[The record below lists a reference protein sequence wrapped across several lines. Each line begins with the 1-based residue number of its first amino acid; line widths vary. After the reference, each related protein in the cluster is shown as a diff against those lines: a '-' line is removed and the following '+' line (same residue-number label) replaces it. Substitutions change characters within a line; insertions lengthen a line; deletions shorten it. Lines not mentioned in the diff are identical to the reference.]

1 MKRRLFLQLAG
12 LSPVASVLADAVPD
26 IVLPIPHYVIS
37 GGSYT
42 GRVFDGRMFFRGVNA
57 GFSFIG
63 LPRPQ
68 LNRDTSFR
76 PIAVDY
82 LPHFERFGPSDLGEA
97 LSRTH
102 YQMVQEVE
110 EIKKIKSNK
119 VFDPYFAS
127 FEHTSIVTVV
137 RGTPAIAKDKQG
149 KYVLDT
155 AGIQHYLLQGE
166 VHPRFLWS
174 SNGYVPFDVVYDNK
188 ALQDWRDAQTRA
200 NITYVEGPD
209 LDDNSDLRS

>member
-12 LSPVASVLADAVPD
+12 LSPVASILVDTVPD

-42 GRVFDGRMFFRGVNA
+42 GRIFDGRMFSRGINA
-57 GFSFIG
+57 GFVCNG
-63 LPRPQ
+63 MTRPQ
-68 LNRDTSFR
+68 LDRDISFH
-76 PIAVDY
+76 PTTVEY
-82 LPHFERFGPSDLGEA
+82 LQYFKRFGPSDLALA

-102 YQMVQEVE
+102 HQMVQEVE
-110 EIKKIKSNK
+110 EIKNSRLFNQN
-119 VFDPYFAS
+119 P

-137 RGTPAIAKDKQG
+137 RRTPRIAKDKQG

-155 AGIQHYLLQGE
+155 EGHNHYLLQGE
-166 VHPRFLWS
+166 VHPRFLWA
-174 SNGYVPFDVVYDNK
+174 SNGYIPLDVVYDNK
-188 ALQDWRDAQTRA
+188 SLQEWRDAQTRA
-200 NITYVEGPD
+200 NITYVDDQG